1 MDDIDKKHEPWQP
14 HNRLVEGNA
23 NGHFHQQWRCEGHS
37 GGRVASPACG
47 GWHCCGARRSTH
59 ILLSPPTCPHR
70 AFAVTNCARSASC
83 TAMYCG
89 SHTPLERHAMAS
101 ASQGAR
107 DPASA
112 PAPKPSLNRG
122 VHTSTSDRAHCSPA
136 TTAGPAQ
143 WGTAR
148 RVQAPPPPP
157 QLLGWCPPGTCS
169 CWAAAA
175 TRCGLIM
182 LFGGGGAFS

>member
-1 MDDIDKKHEPWQP
+1 M
-14 HNRLVEGNA
+14 NLGNHTTDSLKA
-23 NGHFHQQWRCEGHS
+23 TPTGIFTSNGGARGT
-37 GGRVASPACG
+37 RVV
-47 GWHCCGARRSTH
+47 GWHHPHAVGGIAAAPVDQRTFCCHSPP
-59 ILLSPPTCPHR
+59 PPTCPHR

-112 PAPKPSLNRG
+112 PAPNPSLNRG

-148 RVQAPPPPP
+148 RVQAPPPPR
-157 QLLGWCPPGTCS
+157 QIGR
-169 CWAAAA
+169 AF
-175 TRCGLIM
+175 LIIE
-182 LFGGGGAFS
+182 